1 MNFLRWFLGILLLL
15 IMFSAQSEIRK
26 NFHPMQPALPQKENL
41 LLEGRDFV
49 FYTVQPGDTLAVVQ
63 RKFRV
68 PSEDSILQLNP
79 DLKRD
84 HLTPNHRI
92 KIPMQ

>member
-1 MNFLRWFLGILLLL
+1 MKFFRWFLGIVLLLV
-15 IMFSAQSEIRK
+15 IFSAQSEIRQ

-49 FYTVQPGDTLAVVQ
+49 YYTVQPGDTLGIL
-63 RKFRV
+63 RKKFRV

-79 DLKRD
+79 EIKHDQLS
-84 HLTPNHRI
+84 PNQRI
-92 KIPMQ
+92 KIPI